1 VPKATSL
8 TPEALTPQQTT
19 PLAATKQRGQKDAPK
34 KTIKPIQF
42 RPSEEQAWEIK
53 TAASAEHMNI
63 RREDSM
69 CSPHVERPVLW
80 LDDAR
85 GGYT

>member
-1 VPKATSL
+1 MPKATSL

-19 PLAATKQRGQKDAPK
+19 PLAATRQRGQKDAPK

-63 RREDSM
+63 TDFMLLCFYEHMEKRKHEK
-69 CSPHVERPVLW
+69 
-80 LDDAR
+80 R
-85 GGYT
+85 G

>member
-1 VPKATSL
+1 MPKAMSL
-8 TPEALTPQQTT
+8 TPEALEPQRVTA
-19 PLAATKQRGQKDAPK
+19 PLAATKPRGQKDDAPK

-63 RREDSM
+63 TDFMLLCFYEHMEKRKHGNM
-69 CSPHVERPVLW
+69 K
-80 LDDAR
+80 A
-85 GGYT
+85 